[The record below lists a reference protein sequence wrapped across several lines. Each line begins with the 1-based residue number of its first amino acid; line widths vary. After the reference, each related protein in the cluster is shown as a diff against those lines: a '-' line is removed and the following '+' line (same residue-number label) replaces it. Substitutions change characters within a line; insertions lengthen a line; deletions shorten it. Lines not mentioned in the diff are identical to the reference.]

1 MPARVPSVKLR
12 KAARLLLY
20 RSRSKPGIKGWELAK
35 LLGKD
40 YLEVIKALNNV
51 LNVLGL
57 EVIAVDGEGRRL
69 NLEGDLRRALFLV
82 VLSEKPSLQEA
93 KTVGWRI
100 DDLAMLAV
108 SLLYLMAR
116 GGRAPRSDLMGVL
129 KSRFRYPR
137 VSYVVERLLRLGY
150 LEEEDDQV
158 VIGWRSR
165 VEIDLDKLVGLEPRL
180 SDHPPP
186 PP

>member
-1 MPARVPSVKLR
+1 MPSVKLR

-69 NLEGDLRRALFLV
+69 N
-82 VLSEKPSLQEA
+82 
-93 KTVGWRI
+93 
-100 DDLAMLAV
+100 
-108 SLLYLMAR
+108 
-116 GGRAPRSDLMGVL
+116 
-129 KSRFRYPR
+129 
-137 VSYVVERLLRLGY
+137 
-150 LEEEDDQV
+150 
-158 VIGWRSR
+158 
-165 VEIDLDKLVGLEPRL
+165 
-180 SDHPPP
+180 
-186 PP
+186 